1 MSTEQTEQWFVGI
14 DWATRQHQIC
24 VLEGDG
30 EVVAERQ
37 VDHSGAG
44 IADLCAWLHELS
56 GGHPERVHA
65 AIEMPHGAVVEMLL
79 EREVQVYAINPKQL
93 DRFRDRFTVAGAKDD
108 RRDARVL
115 ADSLRT
121 DRRSF
126 RQLQVQAPP
135 VIELREWSR
144 LTAELQEERNGLI
157 NRMREQLRRYY
168 PQLIELGGD
177 LGAGWVLELWEKA
190 PTPAEAARV
199 RKASVAAILKRNR
212 IRRHAAAGVLRI
224 LRQQPLEVGR
234 GTIAAATAHI
244 ASVIARLKLVDQQLK
259 QAHSRLDELLAEIV
273 ADDDSGEPEER
284 RDAVILR
291 SMPGVGRIVL
301 ATLFAEASQPLAERD
316 YHRLRILTGVA
327 PVTKRSGKSCQVSMR
342 RACNQRLSN
351 AMYHWARVAIQH
363 DPVSRER
370 YAELRAR
377 GQRHGRALRTVAD
390 RLLAVACAMLRDRTQ
405 FDPQHRAPRP
415 LTA

>member
-1 MSTEQTEQWFVGI
+1 MAS
-14 DWATRQHQIC
+14 
-24 VLEGDG
+24 
-30 EVVAERQ
+30 
-37 VDHSGAG
+37 
-44 IADLCAWLHELS
+44 IAIGFCL
-56 GGHPERVHA
+56 
-65 AIEMPHGAVVEMLL
+65 
-79 EREVQVYAINPKQL
+79 
-93 DRFRDRFTVAGAKDD
+93 
-108 RRDARVL
+108 
-115 ADSLRT
+115 
-121 DRRSF
+121 
-126 RQLQVQAPP
+126 
-135 VIELREWSR
+135 
-144 LTAELQEERNGLI
+144 
-157 NRMREQLRRYY
+157 
-168 PQLIELGGD
+168 
-177 LGAGWVLELWEKA
+177 
-190 PTPAEAARV
+190 
-199 RKASVAAILKRNR
+199 SVAAVSPCGAGVSPP
-212 IRRHAAAGVLRI
+212 RRRAGAAGVLRI
-224 LRQQPLEVGR
+224 RQQPLEVGR

-273 ADDDSGEPEER
+273 ADDDSGEPEEQ

-301 ATLFAEASQPLAERD
+301 ATLFAEASQLLAERD
-316 YHRLRILTGVA
+316 YRSLRILTGVA

-370 YAELRAR
+370 YAALRAR